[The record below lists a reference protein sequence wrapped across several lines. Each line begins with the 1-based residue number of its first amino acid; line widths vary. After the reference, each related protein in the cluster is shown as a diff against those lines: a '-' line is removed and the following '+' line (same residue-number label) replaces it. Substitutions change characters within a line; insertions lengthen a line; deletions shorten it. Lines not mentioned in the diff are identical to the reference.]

1 MGKFSD
7 TELNGEAESRKVEA
21 TFKNIVKNSMK
32 PINFFANKLLA
43 IGLFMLVSVAT
54 YGQGRAYIKQQ
65 IREEGECRNVA
76 ITKTNGDLMLY
87 GKNGCA
93 RSGCPQSLN
102 EAITEL
108 NNDNQFI
115 DDVQL
120 TENGRWLILYGNNG
134 FRWNDIPYSLEKK
147 IREYNNQ
154 NEVIT
159 SVTFNDAGDW
169 IVITTNYFS
178 SSDTRIN
185 EWLKEGN
192 EKYGQLWAACV
203 TDDAIVAVF
212 QSGYKFFGEV
222 PYSLKEALRNT
233 RLDVFRLK
241 IAGDAWFFADKNG
254 IYEYN
259 M

>member
-1 MGKFSD
+1 MNSINLF
-7 TELNGEAESRKVEA
+7 NSR
-21 TFKNIVKNSMK
+21 
-32 PINFFANKLLA
+32 LLVL
-43 IGLFMLVSVAT
+43 GLFMLVSVSSF
-54 YGQGRAYIKQQ
+54 GQGRTFIKQK
-65 IREEGECRNVA
+65 IRENGECRNVA

-87 GKNGCA
+87 GRNGLA
-93 RSGCPQSLN
+93 NDGCPQSLRN
-102 EAITEL
+102 ALAEL
-108 NNDNQFI
+108 NKDNEFI

-134 FRWNDIPYSLEKK
+134 IRWNDIPYSLERKL
-147 IREYNNQ
+147 REFNNKG
-154 NEVIT
+154 EVIT

-169 IVITTNYFS
+169 IIITTNYFS

-192 EKYGQLWAACV
+192 EKHGQLWAACV

-254 IYEYN
+254 RFEYN

>member
-1 MGKFSD
+1 
-7 TELNGEAESRKVEA
+7 
-21 TFKNIVKNSMK
+21 MK
-32 PINFFANKLLA
+32 SLNFFTKQFLTMT
-43 IGLFMLVSVAT
+43 LFALISAFS
-54 YGQGRAYIKQQ
+54 YGQGRTFIKEE
-65 IREEGECRNVA
+65 IREKGECRNVA

-87 GKNGCA
+87 GQNGLA
-93 RSGCPQSLN
+93 NEGCPKSLR
-102 EAITEL
+102 EALAKL
-108 NNDNQFI
+108 NNANEFI

-134 FRWNDIPYSLEKK
+134 ISWNDIPYSLERKL
-147 IREYNNQ
+147 REYNDK

-169 IVITTNYFS
+169 IIITTNYFS

-192 EKYGQLWAACV
+192 EEYGQLWAACV

-212 QSGYKFFGEV
+212 AGGYKFLGEV
-222 PYSLKEALRNT
+222 PYSLKEALSET
-233 RLDVFRLK
+233 KLDVFRLK
-241 IAGDAWFFADKNG
+241 IAGNAWFFADKNSNFR
-254 IYEYN
+254 YK

>member
-1 MGKFSD
+1 
-7 TELNGEAESRKVEA
+7 
-21 TFKNIVKNSMK
+21 MK
-32 PINFFANKLLA
+32 SFNFYANQLLA
-43 IGLFMLVSVAT
+43 ITLFMFVSVPT
-54 YGQGRAYIKQQ
+54 FGQGRTYIKEQ
-65 IREEGECRNVA
+65 IRSKGECRNVA

-87 GKNGCA
+87 GRNGLA
-93 RSGCPQSLN
+93 NDGCPQSLRN
-102 EAITEL
+102 ALAEL
-108 NNDNQFI
+108 NNDNKFI

-120 TENGRWLILYGNNG
+120 TENGRWLILYGDNG
-134 FRWNDIPYSLEKK
+134 IRWNDIPYSLERKL
-147 IREYNNQ
+147 REYNNKG
-154 NEVIT
+154 EVIT

-169 IVITTNYFS
+169 IIITTNYFS

-192 EKYGQLWAACV
+192 EKHGQLWAACV

-254 IYEYN
+254 RFEYN